1 MSIPVVDE
9 HGDQWVMN
17 KGDLAWD
24 AATYL
29 KHLGFQQVRLPL
41 RAIFMS
47 TADHKG
53 LLAPAPTVEVLQAIN
68 VEEQK
73 EEYIQYASLLDQW
86 TALVGS
92 DVDVLD

>member
-1 MSIPVVDE
+1 MLRVTDE
-9 HGDQWVMN
+9 HGDEWTVQ
-17 KGDLAWD
+17 KGDPGY
-24 AATYL
+24 AAAQYL
-29 KHLGFQQVRLPL
+29 KGVGYEALKLPL

-53 LLAPAPTVEVLQAIN
+53 LYAPPPTVEVLQTIN

-86 TALVGS
+86 TALVRS
-92 DVDVLD
+92 DVDMLD